1 MPILPSNYTIPT
13 ITRTPYLERYPSSH
27 LLNGYNVSPASSS
40 HTIPSLYSERRFSP
54 RLPPSVPPSQHVRR
68 YTPTNRPYTA
78 GLDVPS
84 ERKPVMFH
92 TRPLKTLTVVPSETP
107 ERSMTRSPSPTP
119 STYSIRSNSSL
130 RSAKSSS
137 CCPPPRRVFPQT
149 YDEGDTIELDGKED
163 SPVVFDANLTLVLG
177 YKGKVRQNVKP
188 IPAHQEAQTASNA
201 LSNKISNFLERTDH
215 VMEEWKSLGH
225 KEDEQHSLRM
235 KKSGGKFLGR
245 SRSATNIMIKGFQYF
260 SRASSCSRSSVA
272 RSTTADVTEEP
283 ADDATEAEC
292 DEVYLG
298 VTNFNCFCRIHRV
311 LVFQRIMKG

>member
-1 MPILPSNYTIPT
+1 MPSNYTVPT
-13 ITRTPYLERYPSSH
+13 ITRTPYLERYPLSH
-27 LLNGYNVSPASSS
+27 VLNGYSVSPASSS
-40 HTIPSLYSERRFSP
+40 HSIPSYYSERSYTP

-68 YTPTNRPYTA
+68 YTPANRPCTA
-78 GLDVPS
+78 GLDVPN
-84 ERKPVMFH
+84 EKRPVMFH

-130 RSAKSSS
+130 RSGRSSS
-137 CCPPPRRVFPQT
+137 YCPPRRIFPQT
-149 YDEGDTIELDGKED
+149 YDGGETIELDGKED

-215 VMEEWKSLGH
+215 VMEEWKNLGH
-225 KEDEQHSLRM
+225 KEDEQHSRRM
-235 KKSGGKFLGR
+235 KSCGKFLGR

-260 SRASSCSRSSVA
+260 SRANSCSRSSAA
-272 RSTTADVTEEP
+272 RSTTADVTGELAE
-283 ADDATEAEC
+283 DATEAEC
-292 DEVYLG
+292 DEVYREM
-298 VTNFNCFCRIHRV
+298 TNLDFF
-311 LVFQRIMKG
+311 